1 MDFMK
6 YKISDLARLMNVSTN
21 TIRRYESM
29 GYFTSDRNPS
39 NSYRMYD
46 EESVFQA
53 LNARLLRK
61 YGFSHEELAA
71 MNTFSMEENINAY
84 QEKMKELEDTISNL
98 QNIHHRLKDDIK
110 LMQKATSDL
119 SKPYFK
125 DCVDLY
131 YSLYSKGSKLAKDSK
146 HQKIL
151 NKFIYDYPEV
161 QRIYLMKKTD
171 IDNQTYTL
179 CSGWAVKGYIA
190 EEINLES
197 NEFINYYPSTK
208 SIMCME
214 KISTDELNE
223 GDGCLIFH
231 KLSQNIMQI
240 MKETN
245 HTLTGD
251 IIGITVSRCY
261 EDNKEMLYILISA
274 PVSEKTS

>member
-1 MDFMK
+1 MK

-21 TIRRYESM
+21 TIRRYENM
-29 GYFTSDRNPS
+29 GYFSSDRDPS

-71 MNTFSMEENINAY
+71 MNTFSMEENITAY

-98 QNIHHRLKDDIK
+98 KNIHHRIKDDIK
-110 LMQKATSDL
+110 LMQKATNSVAQ
-119 SKPYFK
+119 PYFK

-131 YSLYSKGSKLAKDSK
+131 YSLYSEGSKLAKDAK
-146 HQKIL
+146 HQEIL
-151 NKFIYDYPEV
+151 NNFIYDYPEV
-161 QRIYLMKKTD
+161 QRIYLMKKKD
-171 IDNQTYTL
+171 IDNKSYTL
-179 CSGWAVKGYIA
+179 CSGWAVKGYLA
-190 EEINLES
+190 EKVNLTT
-197 NEFINYYPSTK
+197 NEFVHYYPTTK

-240 MKETN
+240 MKDTN
-245 HTLTGD
+245 STLNGD
-251 IIGITVSRCY
+251 IIGVAVSKCF
-261 EDNKEMLYILISA
+261 EDGKEMLYILISA
-274 PVSEKTS
+274 PVSSK